1 MPHKPSQQTKER
13 PLGLVKLFTII
24 SLLLIF
30 AGTTVISGLN
40 IRWARRI
47 QLEKSEA
54 YSQAITENLNHQIFR
69 QFILPI
75 ALKYGRTQLR
85 DPEQSERMD
94 AVVKSTLHSFQIDTV
109 NIYDMDHT
117 IAYSYD
123 KEMVGKKNMGGS
135 AYKKGVSGQASS
147 RLEQQGGFWAVM
159 LGIPKKSLLVTFS
172 PLRVEQGLTT
182 TKGPVMG
189 VVEIV
194 QDVTTESRQVFR
206 YQTLILLTSGIVM
219 GILFFA
225 LLMVVKRGERMIERR
240 AEERLRLEDQLAKAK
255 HLSSLGEMTAGIS
268 HEIRNPLGII
278 RSSAELLSQKIAVL
292 DPDDTIPMIIVEE
305 ATRLDGIIT
314 DFLSYARPHKP
325 RLGSCQVTAVIEKN
339 LSFLAPQMEAEDHR
353 VERDVETSLPPVMG
367 DSDLLYQA
375 FLNLLINAMQAM
387 PGGGVTQIHLFR
399 QLADVII
406 WFDNQGPPI
415 ESEKLDKIWDPFFTT
430 KDKGTGLG
438 LGIVKNIIDAHHG
451 RIAIY
456 NLEKGGVRVE
466 IRLPIDLSGDDE
478 IESKPTLVS

>member
-1 MPHKPSQQTKER
+1 MHREPFKQTKER
-13 PLGLVKLFTII
+13 PFGLVKLFTII

-30 AGTTVISGLN
+30 MGTIVISALN
-40 IRWARRI
+40 IRWARHI

-54 YSQAITENLNHQIFR
+54 YAQAIIENLNHQIFR

-85 DPEQSERMD
+85 DPAQSERMD

-109 NIYDMDHT
+109 NIYDMNHT

-123 KEMVGKKNMGGS
+123 KELVGKKDMGGAAYQKS
-135 AYKKGVSGQASS
+135 ASGLSSS

-159 LGIPKKSLLVTFS
+159 LGIPKKSHLVTFA

-182 TKGPVMG
+182 TKGAVMG

-194 QDVTTESRQVFR
+194 QDITAESRQVFH

-225 LLMVVKRGERMIERR
+225 LLIVVKRGERMIEKR
-240 AEERLRLEDQLAKAK
+240 AEERLRLEEQLAKAK

-278 RSSAELLSQKIAVL
+278 RSSAELLAQKMAVL
-292 DPDDTIPMIIVEE
+292 DPDDSIPKIIVEE

-314 DFLSYARPHKP
+314 DFLSYARPHQP
-325 RLGSCQVTAVIEKN
+325 HLVSCQVTDVIEKN
-339 LSFLAPQMEAEDHR
+339 LAYLAPQMAG
-353 VERDVETSLPPVMG
+353 TMAMG
-367 DSDLLYQA
+367 
-375 FLNLLINAMQAM
+375 LI
-387 PGGGVTQIHLFR
+387 
-399 QLADVII
+399 
-406 WFDNQGPPI
+406 
-415 ESEKLDKIWDPFFTT
+415 K
-430 KDKGTGLG
+430 
-438 LGIVKNIIDAHHG
+438 
-451 RIAIY
+451 
-456 NLEKGGVRVE
+456 
-466 IRLPIDLSGDDE
+466 
-478 IESKPTLVS
+478 TLKRRCLR

>member
-1 MPHKPSQQTKER
+1 MRQKPSKQTKER

-30 AGTTVISGLN
+30 AGTTVISALN

-54 YSQAITENLNHQIFR
+54 YAQAIIENLNHQIFR

-75 ALKYGRTQLR
+75 AIKYGRTQLS
-85 DPEQSERMD
+85 DPEQNERMD
-94 AVVKSTLHSFQIDTV
+94 AVVKSTLHSFQINTV
-109 NIYDMDHT
+109 NIYDMIHT
-117 IAYSYD
+117 IVYSYD
-123 KEMVGKKNMGGS
+123 AELISKKDMGGS
-135 AYKKGVSGQASS
+135 AYKKALAGQVTS
-147 RLEQQGGFWAVM
+147 RLEQQGGFWAVT
-159 LGIPKKSLLVTFS
+159 LGIPQKSHLVTFS

-194 QDVTTESRQVFR
+194 QDVTAESRKVFR

-219 GILFFA
+219 GILFFT
-225 LLMVVKRGERMIERR
+225 LLWVVKRGERIIEKR
-240 AEERLRLEDQLAKAK
+240 AEERLRLEEQLAKAN

-278 RSSAELLSQKIAVL
+278 RSSAELLAQKMAVL
-292 DPDDTIPMIIVEE
+292 DPDESIPTIIVEE

-325 RLGSCQVTAVIEKN
+325 YLASCRVTAVIEKN
-339 LSFLAPQMEAEDHR
+339 ISFLASQMEAEGQIIDKQF
-353 VERDVETSLPPVMG
+353 EAPLPPVMG

-375 FLNLLINAMQAM
+375 FLNILINAMQAM
-387 PGGGVTQIHLFR
+387 PDGGVIRIRLFR
-399 QLADVII
+399 QIADVVIR
-406 WFDNQGPPI
+406 FDNQGPPI
-415 ESEKLDKIWDPFFTT
+415 EPEKLEKIWDPFFTT

-451 RIAIY
+451 QITIA
-456 NLEKGGVRVE
+456 NLKKGGVRVE
-466 IRLPIDLSGDDE
+466 IRLPIDLSGDDG
-478 IESKPTLVS
+478 IESNPPPVS